1 MIIATFTITFDRK
14 IFPPQLIYSGKIVKS
29 VPSID
34 FPSSFCLSVN
44 EKYSNEVELIK
55 VLEEFVI
62 PYTIKEIEL
71 FRLPAN
77 QPTFLIMD
85 VFKGQMI
92 NNMLKILQGN
102 TIFLRSVPANLT
114 YLFQLIDVHGGPDG
128 YLKCY
133 I

>member
-1 MIIATFTITFDRK
+1 MIIATFTIIFDRK
-14 IFPPQLIYSGKIVKS
+14 IFPPRLIYSGKIVKS
-29 VPSID
+29 LPRID

-71 FRLPAN
+71 LRLPAN

-85 VFKGQMI
+85 VFQGQMI
-92 NNMLKILQGN
+92 
-102 TIFLRSVPANLT
+102 R
-114 YLFQLIDVHGGPDG
+114 
-128 YLKCY
+128 
-133 I
+133 